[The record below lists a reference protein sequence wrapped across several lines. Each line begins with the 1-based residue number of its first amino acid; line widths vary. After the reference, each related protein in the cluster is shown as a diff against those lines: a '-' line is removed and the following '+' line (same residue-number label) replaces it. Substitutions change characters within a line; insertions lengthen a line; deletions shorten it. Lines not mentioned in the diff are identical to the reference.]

1 MASDQSIVDYICGQ
15 LGDAGEISSR
25 KMFGEYGVYCGGKF
39 FGVICRN
46 TLFVKKT
53 KAGGALAAEL
63 ELAAPYPSA
72 KPSFVIPEEKLEDS
86 DWLTRFITATC
97 DELPNKK

>member
-53 KAGGALAAEL
+53 KAGL
-63 ELAAPYPSA
+63 S
-72 KPSFVIPEEKLEDS
+72 
-86 DWLTRFITATC
+86 
-97 DELPNKK
+97 LPNWNLPLPTRAPNLVL